1 MPAFLTLLSHW
12 RRHPGQLATLILGLA
27 LATALWSGVQA
38 INEEARQSYA
48 RAAATLGANG
58 YERLEAPGGGPVR
71 REDYIALRRAGW
83 LVSPVIRGRMDIG
96 GESWRVMGVEP
107 LTAPPDTLPRTN
119 ERGEVDPSA
128 FLTGAGQAFVADG
141 TEIDPDRR
149 ISLEFIPH
157 PDVAPGLILT
167 DIAVAERMLGQS
179 DPTFLILLPDQ
190 PAGLPDLASVTD
202 LVRVQAESGEDLSRL
217 TDSFHL
223 NLTAFGFLSFA
234 VGLFIVHA
242 TIGLAF
248 EQRRPVFRTLRAI
261 GLPLSRL
268 ITALVVEVTLIALLA
283 GAIGVMLGYLVAAAL
298 LPDVAGT
305 LRSLYGAEIAGAL
318 AFRPLWAGVGLGI
331 ALVGAWLSAAQALWK
346 VARMPLLAAA
356 QPRAWAMASA
366 RSMRGQ
372 AVAGA
377 ALLAVSLATAVFGTG
392 LVMGFLCLGALLL
405 GAALLLPGALS
416 LALRGIPARLHGPLA
431 EWVIADT
438 RQQLPGLSLAL
449 MALLLA
455 LAANIGVS
463 TMVGSFRLTFL
474 GWLDQR
480 LVSELYVT
488 AADNDEAAEIRA
500 FLAPMTDATLPI
512 AQTETRVEG
521 RPVSVYGIVDHAT
534 YRDHWPLL
542 ETIPDVWER
551 LSQGAVVLVNEQ
563 MARGKGLSL
572 GDPVRLAP
580 DLSLPVGGV
589 YSDYGNPTGQAIVSL
604 DLLER
609 HFAPIDQS
617 RTAVRIDPEQRQTV
631 IAAIEAAFDLPEGA
645 VVDQESVKRAS
656 IRVFE
661 QTFRVTGALN
671 ILTLGVA
678 GFALLASLMTLST
691 MRLPQVAPLWALGE
705 TRARLARIEVVKT
718 LALVVLTWGVALP
731 VGLALAWVLLAV
743 VNVEAFGWRL
753 PMQVFPRDW
762 LWLLSLSM
770 FSSTLAAGYPA
781 LGLLR
786 TPPSQLL
793 KVFSNE
799 R

>member
-1 MPAFLTLLSHW
+1 MPVLSTLLSHW
-12 RRHPGQLATLILGLA
+12 RRHPGQLLTLVLGLA

-48 RAAATLGANG
+48 RAASTLGTG
-58 YERLEAPGGGPVR
+58 YDRLETRDGTPVPLA
-71 REDYIALRRAGW
+71 DYIALRRAGW
-83 LVSPVIRGRMDIG
+83 LVSPVIRGRIAV
-96 GESWRVMGVEP
+96 GEETWRVMGVEP
-107 LTAPPDTLPRTN
+107 LSAPPGTVPQS
-119 ERGEVDPSA
+119 GEQGSFDPGA
-128 FLTGAGQAFVADG
+128 FLTAPGQAYVADG
-141 TEIDPDRR
+141 SDIDPTSQIRAE
-149 ISLEFIPH
+149 IIPH
-157 PDVAPGLILT
+157 PDVAPGLFLT
-167 DIAVAERMLGQS
+167 DISTAARWLGQT
-179 DPTFLILLPDQ
+179 DPSFLIILPEQ
-190 PAGLPDLASVTD
+190 PAGLPPLDSLTD
-202 LVRVQAESGEDLSRL
+202 LVRTQAEGGEDLSRL

-268 ITALVVEVTLIALLA
+268 IAALVIEVTLLALSA
-283 GAIGVMLGYLVAAAL
+283 GAIGVVLGYVVAAAL

-305 LRSLYGAEIAGAL
+305 LRSLYGAEIAGTL
-318 AFRPLWAGVGLGI
+318 TFRPLWAGVGLAI
-331 ALVGAWLSAAQALWK
+331 ALFGAWLSAAQALWK
-346 VARMPLLAAA
+346 VARMPLLAPA

-366 RSMRGQ
+366 RSIRMQ
-372 AVAGA
+372 ALAGVV
-377 ALLAVSLATAVFGTG
+377 LLAVSAGLAIFGTG
-392 LVMGFLCLGALLL
+392 LAAGFLCLGSLLL
-405 GAALLLPGALS
+405 GAALLLPAALAFS
-416 LALRGIPARLHGPLA
+416 LRGLGAYLHGPLS
-431 EWVIADT
+431 EWVIADA

-455 LAANIGVS
+455 LSANVGVS

-488 AADNDEAAEIRA
+488 ASDNEEAAEIRT

-512 AQTETRVEG
+512 ARTETRIDG
-521 RPVSVYGIVDHAT
+521 RPVFVYGVVNHAT

-542 ETIPDVWER
+542 ETIPGVWDRVADGE
-551 LSQGAVVLVNEQ
+551 VVLINEQ
-563 MARGKGLSL
+563 MARGNGLSL
-572 GDPVRLAP
+572 GDPVPLAP
-580 DLSLPVGGV
+580 GLVLPVGGV

-604 DLLER
+604 SRLET
-609 HFAPIDQS
+609 HFAPIDQA
-617 RTAVRIDPEQRQTV
+617 RTAVRVDPSRRQEV
-631 IAAIEAAFDLPEGA
+631 IAALQGAFDLPDGA
-645 VVDQESVKRAS
+645 IVDQESVKQAS
-656 IRVFE
+656 VRVFE

-671 ILTLGVA
+671 LLTLGVA
-678 GFALLASLMTLST
+678 AFALLASLMTLST
-691 MRLPQVAPLWALGE
+691 MRLPQIAPVWALGE

-718 LALVVLTWGVALP
+718 LALVALTWAVALP

-753 PMQVFPRDW
+753 PMQVFPVDW
-762 LWLLSLSM
+762 GRLLGLTMLASA
-770 FSSTLAAGYPA
+770 LAALYPA

-786 TPPSQLL
+786 MPPSQLL